1 MENQKKV
8 KIGIK
13 AKKEQA
19 FDLGNDSII
28 VECKSQTW
36 TESGNAP
43 SAKIKNWSDAM
54 FSFYLAPEKYKKLFF
69 VEMTIFFRKVI
80 QQKCLMK
87 NLIIYKK

>member
-1 MENQKKV
+1 MLCGRTQWGAFGGIKIDNNNLQRKV

-13 AKKEQA
+13 AKKDHA

-28 VECKSQTW
+28 VECKSKTW

-69 VEMTIFFRKVI
+69 G
-80 QQKCLMK
+80 
-87 NLIIYKK
+87 

>member
-13 AKKEQA
+13 AKKDHA
-19 FDLGNDSII
+19 SII
-28 VECKSQTW
+28 VECKSKTW

-54 FSFYLAPEKYKKLFF
+54 FSFYLAPEKYKKFF
-69 VEMTIFFRKVI
+69 FG
-80 QQKCLMK
+80 
-87 NLIIYKK
+87 